1 MTMKI
6 DWMSIEDDFQA
17 EAAYFWLRR
26 EGGLP
31 AARHFHHP
39 AEAPSF
45 PAERSFGVRA
55 ASLPLSLPQAC
66 LRQFLLAS
74 LLAGIPSGKLSCGNL
89 QPRLDLYSHFFPA
102 STNASQRAGW
112 GKSGSKLH
120 ALPSFAPCAVGDNY
134 SKASLLEPRSDE
146 KCGLSL
152 KGKAGIPW
160 T

>member
-55 ASLPLSLPQAC
+55 ASCRFPSRKLACGSSFSQAC
-66 LRQFLLAS
+66 LREFLPAS
-74 LLAGIPSGKLSCGNL
+74 SLAGISNPALICIRISSL
-89 QPRLDLYSHFFPA
+89 QARMPA
-102 STNASQRAGW
+102 SELAGEKVAASCTHSQ
-112 GKSGSKLH
+112 
-120 ALPSFAPCAVGDNY
+120 
-134 SKASLLEPRSDE
+134 ASLRVP
-146 KCGLSL
+146 
-152 KGKAGIPW
+152 
-160 T
+160 